1 MKTVLVTGAN
11 GQLGLAIQV
20 ATANFPKLQF
30 VFAGKTELDVTNEK
44 HLATFFEDN
53 SLDYCINAAAYTNV
67 DKAEE
72 EPEAAYLLNE
82 TAPRLLAEV
91 CKKHSVF
98 FVHISTDY
106 VFDGTKGSAYTT
118 EDTPNPINVYGASKL
133 AGEKA
138 IAAVGGDCCIV
149 RTSWLY
155 SEYGNNFQTKI
166 LEKMKAQP
174 FLEVVCD
181 LYGTPTYAPNLV
193 VFLLNKMTKSAFAS
207 NMEHFSDGETMSW
220 YDLAKKI
227 VGEGARIN
235 KVEVIALNLK
245 ASRAKNTALSTES
258 ININ

>member
-1 MKTVLVTGAN
+1 MKSVLVTGAN
-11 GQLGLAIQV
+11 GQLGLAIKAV
-20 ATANFPKLQF
+20 TENYPELSF
-30 VFAGKTELDVTNEK
+30 VFASKAELDVTNEK
-44 HLATFFEDN
+44 DIAVFFEKN
-53 SLDYCINAAAYTNV
+53 RIDYCINAAAYTNV

-72 EPEAAYLLNE
+72 ESRAAYLLNE

-98 FVHISTDY
+98 LVHISTDY

-118 EDTPNPINVYGASKL
+118 DDKPNPINVYGASKL

-138 IAAVGGDCCIV
+138 IAAVGGDYCIV

-166 LEKMKAQP
+166 LEKAKTQP

-193 VFLLNKMTKSAFAS
+193 VFLLNKIFKSAFVS
-207 NMEHFSDGETMSW
+207 NMEHFRDRKTMSW
-220 YDLAKKI
+220 YELAKKI
-227 VGEGARIN
+227 VGEGVIVN
-235 KVEVIALNLK
+235 KVEASALKLMAK
-245 ASRAKNTALSTES
+245 RAKNTSLA
-258 ININ
+258 